1 MRIVHVDIDAFF
13 ASVEEIDNPDLVG
26 KPMVVGG
33 RSQRGVIT
41 TANYEAREYG
51 LHSAMPI
58 FMAKNLC
65 PHVIIVPGRMNRYKE
80 MSQRVFSILRS
91 HTSLIEK
98 VSIDEAYLDI
108 TNLKLDK
115 IKFCYDLKLEIK
127 NKTGLNISCG
137 LSYNK
142 FLAKLGSEW
151 NKPDGFKYISEK
163 MVPEILMPLDIS
175 KVHGIG
181 KKSEN
186 KLRAIGINKVKDLY
200 NLNEEFL
207 VEMFG
212 KFGHELFYRIRG
224 IDKRKVEPIRDR
236 KSMGVERTFIGTSDE
251 EQIRN
256 YIHKFSEEL
265 SQDFI
270 KYNLGANTLTLKLKT
285 EDFKV
290 HTISK
295 TFLTLVF
302 EKGEI
307 EKIALDLYES
317 IKPDRKIRLLGIS
330 GSNLIDLNTRQLN
343 FLGGL

>member
-1 MRIVHVDIDAFF
+1 MNKIFHIDCDAFY
-13 ASVEEIDNPDLVG
+13 ASCEELRNPNL
-26 KPMVVGG
+26 KNFPMAVGG
-33 RSQRGVIT
+33 LSNKSIIT
-41 TANYEAREYG
+41 TANYKAREYG
-51 LHSAMPI
+51 IHSAMPVFI
-58 FMAKNLC
+58 AKQLC
-65 PHVIIVPGRMNRYKE
+65 PDLIMVKVDRKYYKKKSKEVFDIIESY
-80 MSQRVFSILRS
+80 S
-91 HTSLIEK
+91 HTIEQ
-98 VSIDEAYLDI
+98 VSIDEAYIFID
-108 TNLKLDK
+108 NNEDK
-115 IKFCYDLKLEIK
+115 NILAQKIQNQVLNE
-127 NKTGLNISCG
+127 TGIGVSIG
-137 LSYNK
+137 ISYNK

-186 KLRAIGINKVKDLY
+186 KLRAIGINTVKDLY
-200 NLNEEFL
+200 TLSEEFL

-212 KFGHELFYRIRG
+212 RFGHELFYRIRG

-236 KSMGVERTFIGTSDE
+236 KSMGVERTFISTSDE
-251 EQIRN
+251 EQIRD
-256 YIHKFSEEL
+256 YINKFSEEL

-290 HTISK
+290 HTMSK

-302 EKGEI
+302 KKEEI
-307 EKIALDLYES
+307 EKIVLDLYEN
-317 IKPDRKIRLLGIS
+317 IKPDKKIRLLGIS